1 MIPAGAWI
9 MKTAI
14 ILMAFLVLSGCG
26 LMARKERQEQIA
38 AARSARDQGFADCKG
53 QYPGSKQYVAKEACD
68 AAAAKVIRPFANYP
82 DLFDRYWATRGL
94 VAERLQASKMT
105 PAEAALELAQSDSAI
120 AEDEQRRNLANRSVS
135 AQEAVAAAASGPT
148 ICNRIGNTTICN

>member
-1 MIPAGAWI
+1 MRI
-9 MKTAI
+9 AI
-14 ILMAFLVLSGCG
+14 LLTSLLVLSGCG

-38 AARSARDQGFADCKG
+38 AARSARDQGFADCKA
-53 QYPGSKQYVAKEACD
+53 QYPEGSKQYVAKETCD
-68 AAAAKVIRPFANYP
+68 AAAAKVVRPFANYP

-94 VAERLQASKMT
+94 VAERLQAGKMT
-105 PAEAALELAQSDSAI
+105 PAEAALELAQSDSVI
-120 AEDEQRRNLANRSVS
+120 AEDEQRRNLPNRSVS